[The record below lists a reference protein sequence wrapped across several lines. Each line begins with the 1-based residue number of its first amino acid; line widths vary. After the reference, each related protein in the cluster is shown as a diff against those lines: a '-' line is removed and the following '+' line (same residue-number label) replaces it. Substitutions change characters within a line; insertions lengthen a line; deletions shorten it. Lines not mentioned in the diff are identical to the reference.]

1 MSSASGAYS
10 SRAGFNQSGGGL
22 YITTAALVIAAT
34 VDGTSNVYADPV
46 LSGSGGSTSTVL
58 PVAHT
63 QTTFGN
69 YALLTAA
76 GCVIRDMGKTYQVP
90 VNSTGGVTGVPIAMR
105 TFRKFQIVGNTAPAQ
120 AAFGVVGGGPAALAG
135 TFYLETMREGQEFPT
150 GGAPAPIARYF

>member
-22 YITTAALVIAAT
+22 YITTAALV
-34 VDGTSNVYADPV
+34 VDGTTATNVFADPV
-46 LSGSGGSTSTVL
+46 LSGSGGSTSTAL
-58 PVAHT
+58 PVVHT
-63 QTTFGN
+63 TTTFGN

-120 AAFGVVGGGPAALAG
+120 AAFGVVAAAA

>member
-46 LSGSGGSTSTVL
+46 LSGSGGSTSTAL
-58 PVAHT
+58 PVVHT
-63 QTTFGN
+63 TTTFGN

-90 VNSTGGVTGVPIAMR
+90 VNSTGGVTGVPVAMR
-105 TFRKFQIVGNTAPAQ
+105 TFRKFQIVGNTAPTQ
-120 AAFGVVGGGPAALAG
+120 AAFGVVAAAA
-135 TFYLETMREGQEFPT
+135 TFYLETMREGQELPNS

>member
-1 MSSASGAYS
+1 MASASGAYS

-22 YITTAALVIAAT
+22 YITTAALVLGTTAT
-34 VDGTSNVYADPV
+34 DNNVFQDPV
-46 LSGSGGSTSTVL
+46 LSGSGGSTSTAL
-58 PVAHT
+58 PLGHT
-63 QTTFGN
+63 TATFGN

-90 VNSTGGVTGVPIAMR
+90 VNSTGGVTGVPVAMR

-135 TFYLETMREGQEFPT
+135 TFYLETMREGQELPGT
-150 GGAPAPIARYF
+150 AAPAPIARYF

>member
-135 TFYLETMREGQEFPT
+135 TFYLETMREGQELPGT
-150 GGAPAPIARYF
+150 APPAPIARYF

>member
-22 YITTAALVIAAT
+22 YITTAALV
-34 VDGTSNVYADPV
+34 VDGTTATNVFADPV
-46 LSGSGGSTSTVL
+46 LSGSGGSTSTAL
-58 PVAHT
+58 PVVHT
-63 QTTFGN
+63 TTTFGN

-135 TFYLETMREGQEFPT
+135 TFYLETMREGQELPGT
-150 GGAPAPIARYF
+150 APPAPIARYF

>member
-22 YITTAALVIAAT
+22 YITTAALV
-34 VDGTSNVYADPV
+34 VDGTTATNVFADPV
-46 LSGSGGSTSTVL
+46 LSGSGGSTSTAL
-58 PVAHT
+58 PVVHT
-63 QTTFGN
+63 TTTFGN

-90 VNSTGGVTGVPIAMR
+90 VNSTGGVTGVPVAMR
-105 TFRKFQIVGNTAPAQ
+105 TFRKFQIVGNTAPTQ
-120 AAFGVVGGGPAALAG
+120 AAFGVVAAAA
-135 TFYLETMREGQEFPT
+135 TFYLETMREGQELPNS